1 MENIIKLSEFSSF
14 SSNQAQSID
23 SEQFSLFMQRKPI
36 WQFYSLTQDCY
47 LQKTNQEK
55 IRLIENYYKSMME
68 GKIFFRLE
76 IYSFK
81 TIQIA
86 LLESRLRTGCLCFF
100 RKFVVSNDG

>member
-1 MENIIKLSEFSSF
+1 MENIIKLSESSSF

-55 IRLIENYYKSMME
+55 IPLIENYYKSMME
-68 GKIFFRLE
+68 GKIFSDWKFTLLKQ
-76 IYSFK
+76 FK
-81 TIQIA
+81 
-86 LLESRLRTGCLCFF
+86 
-100 RKFVVSNDG
+100 